1 MVQCT
6 DTVFDVY
13 KKGYRIKEM
22 KKNPQKD
29 QGVIR
34 LSINMSTLVFK
45 KTNEIMTINENKWAL
60 FKLLAG

>member
-22 KKNPQKD
+22 RKKTQKD
-29 QGVIR
+29 QGVVR

-45 KTNEIMTINENKWAL
+45 KTNEIMTINENKWEL
-60 FKLLAG
+60 FKLIAG